1 MPLSRFERFL
11 PWTGLIAG
19 LCWIGQASLGAVG
32 ADDTPGGASADVA
45 RDNVIANTVGN
56 AFVVLMAVSLLF
68 FAAAVRERIRSGEAN
83 TSPYSSVAFGA
94 WVTVSAALA
103 QMAFWNKILLT
114 AAEDN
119 STAVVTVF
127 GYGEYFSW
135 LAVGI
140 GVSAAFIATGLGGL
154 RGAVLPKWFAIATIV
169 IGALALLGACSVPP
183 GGLVTYFLLPIWLV
197 AAAII
202 VARHQKKA
210 AAM

>member
-1 MPLSRFERFL
+1 MPLTRFERFL

-32 ADDTPGGASADVA
+32 ADDTPGGASAGVG
-45 RDNVIANTVGN
+45 RDNLVANTVGN
-56 AFVVLMAVSLLF
+56 AFVVIMAVALLF
-68 FAAAVRERIRSGEAN
+68 FGAAVRERIRSGEAS
-83 TSPYSSVAFGA
+83 TSPSSAVAFGA
-94 WVTVSAALA
+94 WITVSAALA

-114 AAEDN
+114 AAEDDDA
-119 STAVVTVF
+119 AVVTAF

-154 RGAVLPKWFAIATIV
+154 RNAVLPKWFAVTTIV
-169 IGALALLGACSVPP
+169 LGALALLGACSVPP
-183 GGLVTYFLLPIWLV
+183 GGLVTYFLLPIWLI

-202 VARHQKKA
+202 IARRQKKA
-210 AAM
+210 ALA